1 VLLKPVIE
9 FGPSGTCWNAKMSSP
24 LPPVRTCE
32 PPLPNRTSLPPPPLS
47 DLLPLVAIRMSSTP
61 VPVSE
66 VALVALFATVAV
78 AALLLT
84 AMPSL
89 TL

>member
-1 VLLKPVIE
+1 
-9 FGPSGTCWNAKMSSP
+9 
-24 LPPVRTCE
+24 
-32 PPLPNRTSLPPPPLS
+32 
-47 DLLPLVAIRMSSTP
+47 MSSTP